1 MNKGRIK
8 GPRQRIFGLNH
19 VWGQTGVWRLLHYPW
34 NPVDPPT
41 PNTPLSTPWWSWRTS
56 GLFLFLFEDQIFIAN
71 QGPGRLLKW
80 WMCCF
85 NMKKSEK
92 WASHTSLFW
101 IISCSFSKVSQSNS
115 SGKNPQTQHWL
126 SWSDY
131 LWHHCNLS
139 RLNIKMSDRTGN
151 TAHVDCIQMIT
162 DSVVVDPVSSDVPV

>member
-1 MNKGRIK
+1 MEGTKDDTNKQTTEARMNKGRIK
-8 GPRQRIFGLNH
+8 GPRQRIFGLTH

-92 WASHTSLFW
+92 WASHTSHFW

-115 SGKNPQTQHWL
+115 SGKKPPDPTL
-126 SWSDY
+126 TE
-131 LWHHCNLS
+131 LV
-139 RLNIKMSDRTGN
+139 RLPLTSL
-151 TAHVDCIQMIT
+151 
-162 DSVVVDPVSSDVPV
+162 